1 MWCVYKL
8 YFYIFLEY
16 LRKIYFLFIK
26 NILIITLIYMNFTY
40 TNSNNTSCNFASY
53 YSRNSKINV
62 NYSLVLNKPTSIVYG
77 KPIANT
83 CYSSRMLRLRIL
95 LK

>member
-1 MWCVYKL
+1 M
-8 YFYIFLEY
+8 
-16 LRKIYFLFIK
+16 
-26 NILIITLIYMNFTY
+26 
-40 TNSNNTSCNFASY
+40 
-53 YSRNSKINV
+53 
-62 NYSLVLNKPTSIVYG
+62 VLNISTSIVYG

>member
-1 MWCVYKL
+1 
-8 YFYIFLEY
+8 
-16 LRKIYFLFIK
+16 
-26 NILIITLIYMNFTY
+26 MNFTY

-77 KPIANT
+77 KPIIDT

-95 LK
+95 LNMLSYSFTCIILAHSIRLKFEIYNRKI

>member
-1 MWCVYKL
+1 
-8 YFYIFLEY
+8 
-16 LRKIYFLFIK
+16 
-26 NILIITLIYMNFTY
+26 MNFTY
-40 TNSNNTSCNFASY
+40 NNSNNNTCNFASY
-53 YSRNSKINV
+53 YSRNSKKNV
-62 NYSLVLNKPTSIVYG
+62 DYSMVLNISTSIVYG

>member
-1 MWCVYKL
+1 
-8 YFYIFLEY
+8 
-16 LRKIYFLFIK
+16 
-26 NILIITLIYMNFTY
+26 MNFTY
-40 TNSNNTSCNFASY
+40 ANSNNKSCNFASY

-62 NYSLVLNKPTSIVYG
+62 NYSLVLKKPTSIVYG
-77 KPIANT
+77 KPIIDT

>member
-1 MWCVYKL
+1 
-8 YFYIFLEY
+8 
-16 LRKIYFLFIK
+16 
-26 NILIITLIYMNFTY
+26 MNFTY

-62 NYSLVLNKPTSIVYG
+62 DYSLVLNKPTSIVYG

>member
-1 MWCVYKL
+1 
-8 YFYIFLEY
+8 
-16 LRKIYFLFIK
+16 
-26 NILIITLIYMNFTY
+26 MNFTY
-40 TNSNNTSCNFASY
+40 NNSNNNINNNICNFASY
-53 YSRNSKINV
+53 YSRNSKKNV
-62 NYSLVLNKPTSIVYG
+62 DYTMVLNISTSIVYG

>member
-1 MWCVYKL
+1 
-8 YFYIFLEY
+8 
-16 LRKIYFLFIK
+16 
-26 NILIITLIYMNFTY
+26 MNFTY
-40 TNSNNTSCNFASY
+40 NNSNNKSCNFASY
-53 YSRNSKINV
+53 YSRNSKKNV
-62 NYSLVLNKPTSIVYG
+62 DYSMVLNISTSIVYG